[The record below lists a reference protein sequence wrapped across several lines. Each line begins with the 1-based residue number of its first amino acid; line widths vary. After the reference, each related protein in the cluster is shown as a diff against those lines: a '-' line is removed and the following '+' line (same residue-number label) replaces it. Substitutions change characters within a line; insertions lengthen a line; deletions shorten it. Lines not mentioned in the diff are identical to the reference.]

1 MSTAAASASPPS
13 DAPGEIDSLNR
24 VLITISV
31 MLATSV
37 IIMDMNIASIALPH
51 MQGGLSA
58 NQNQISWVMTI
69 YFMMQATT
77 MSATGWLAG
86 RFGRKRLFIGTLI
99 GFTVCSMLSGSADS
113 IPEIMVYRGLQ
124 GMFSAPVVP
133 ISQAL
138 MLDSYPR
145 ERHPQALAIWGMGV
159 MFAPVMGPVIGGW
172 LTDEYSWRWV
182 FYVSMPFAA
191 LAIIGAT
198 ICIRE
203 TPQDRTRRFD
213 MFGFICIGLTLAGLQ
228 FMLDRGEGEGWFDSD
243 FILLNAA
250 VVCLALYLFIAHSLT
265 TDNPFISRGI
275 FSDRNFLLGL
285 IFMFLLGALVL
296 SMNVIMP
303 LFLQNS
309 RGFPILTAA
318 LVMMPRGLGTMFGLT
333 LAGRLGNIV
342 DPRAIIVFG
351 FGCVAYS
358 AWLLSNFTT
367 DVGIWDFVVAGFFNG
382 IGIGAIWVPL
392 TTVSFWTLPPQYRTE
407 ASTLTSLF
415 RNYGSGIG
423 VSVVISVLTRSQ
435 STAHSHMTEHV
446 TPYSESLQTPGL
458 PSQWDILTND
468 GLMAL
473 QNEISRQALSIGF
486 LNDFNLIFYGAVIS
500 IPLVILMARGRNP
513 HPKPE

>member
-1 MSTAAASASPPS
+1 MGSA
-13 DAPGEIDSLNR
+13 GETDGLNR
-24 VLITISV
+24 VMITVSV

-37 IIMDMNIASIALPH
+37 IILDMNIASIALPH

-58 NQNQISWVMTI
+58 NQDQISWVMTI

-86 RFGRKRLFIGTLI
+86 RIGRKRLFIATLI
-99 GFTVCSMLSGSADS
+99 GFATCSMLSGSAES
-113 IPEIMVYRGLQ
+113 IPEIMFYRGLQ

-138 MLDSYPR
+138 MLDSFPR

-191 LAIIGAT
+191 LAIVGALV
-198 ICIRE
+198 CIRE
-203 TPQDRTRRFD
+203 TPQNRDRRFD
-213 MFGFICIGLTLAGLQ
+213 MFGFICIGLSLAGLQ
-228 FMLDRGEGEGWFDSD
+228 FLLDRGEAEGWFDSN

-250 VVCLALYLFIAHSLT
+250 VVCVAFYLFIAHSLT
-265 TDNPFISRGI
+265 TDNPFISPGI
-275 FSDRNFLLGL
+275 FADRNFVLGL

-303 LFLQNS
+303 LFLQNA

-318 LVMMPRGLGTMFGLT
+318 MVMVPRGLGTMFGLI

-342 DPRAIIVFG
+342 DPRAVIISG
-351 FGCVAYS
+351 FACVAYS
-358 AWLLSNFTT
+358 AWMLSTFTT
-367 DVGIWDFVVAGFFNG
+367 DVGLWSFVVAGFFNG

-392 TTVSFWTLPPQYRTE
+392 TTVSFWTLPAHYRTE

-446 TPYSESLQTPGL
+446 TPYAESLQQPGL
-458 PSQWDILTND
+458 PGEWDILTNE

-473 QNEISRQALSIGF
+473 QDEIARQALSIGF
-486 LNDFNLIFYGAVIS
+486 LNDFNLILYGAILS
-500 IPLVILMARGRNP
+500 IPLVMLLARGPRTA
-513 HPKPE
+513 ESR